1 MADPRVSGVKTR
13 VSEEV
18 QEEKEHFSQ
27 LFALHLVLELISEVV
42 LEFQLNLMESPQSN
56 QVLKD
61 LAHRNST
68 QRIFKIIQIIS

>member
-1 MADPRVSGVKTR
+1 MVDLRVFGVKTK
-13 VSEEV
+13 VSGEV

-27 LFALHLVLELISEVV
+27 LFALHLVLELISEEV
-42 LEFQLNLMESPQSN
+42 LEFPLNLMESPQSN

-68 QRIFKIIQIIS
+68 PRKFKFTQIIS